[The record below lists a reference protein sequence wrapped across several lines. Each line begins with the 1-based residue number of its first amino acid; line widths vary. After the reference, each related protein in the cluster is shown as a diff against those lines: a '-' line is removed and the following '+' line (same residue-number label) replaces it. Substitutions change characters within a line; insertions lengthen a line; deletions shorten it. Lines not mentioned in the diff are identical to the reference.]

1 MVFGHSAGLV
11 SVSLKLS
18 HIGLRLSR
26 AFFFSTFLFRFFRTS
41 LPYGFTARVYVRGF
55 SLHVRLPL
63 GSCCWLF
70 SLVFSNNVLFHGP
83 GCGAQCALER
93 GTRVCARDEGAFH
106 FSMYGFTLSAL
117 TRYTFLAHKTRI
129 LSLPFEV
136 MILYVAVPEM
146 RSLKSHAPPH
156 TRAATPH
163 PFRPLRCTTQGRC
176 FIHTSRSC
184 TVKYG
189 FGSQAC

>member
-1 MVFGHSAGLV
+1 
-11 SVSLKLS
+11 
-18 HIGLRLSR
+18 
-26 AFFFSTFLFRFFRTS
+26 
-41 LPYGFTARVYVRGF
+41 
-55 SLHVRLPL
+55 
-63 GSCCWLF
+63 
-70 SLVFSNNVLFHGP
+70 
-83 GCGAQCALER
+83 
-93 GTRVCARDEGAFH
+93 
-106 FSMYGFTLSAL
+106 MYGFTLSAL

-189 FGSQAC
+189 FGSQACWRREQIVAPPSNPGGWGGYGISFWSSGAAANQVVSLCMRPTPACRGYSSSTPVILRRARLLSRKSSSKALAASGSSRKAPELWFLRLPCPASCFAMGVGVGVW